1 MKYIKIILF
10 MLCLCWGFM
19 TNAQTVGYTY
29 KALAAEGCNMKYSV
43 AKQDT
48 MYSIVATVRSDR
60 MNFLSE
66 PTMKIRTFSGKYL
79 ELKGTVIGNGSQSS
93 AFI

>member
-1 MKYIKIILF
+1 MKIIKNILL
-10 MLCLCWGFM
+10 MLCLYWGL
-19 TNAQTVGYTY
+19 TVNAQTIGYTY

-60 MNFLSE
+60 MSFLSE
-66 PTMKIRTFSGKYL
+66 PTMKILWKIS
-79 ELKGTVIGNGSQSS
+79 
-93 AFI
+93 